1 MSDIVPF
8 PKGRGTPASL
18 IQQLAQNDDEIMHM
32 VAIVFK
38 KTPDG
43 EPGAVKAYWSDMNTM
58 ELAFAGTVLDWEIKD
73 VMDENVE

>member
-18 IQQLAQNDDEIMHM
+18 IQQLAQNDDEIMHI

-38 KTPDG
+38 KDDPKT
-43 EPGAVKAYWSDMNTM
+43 VKAYWSDMNTM